1 LFLPQAGSLAR
12 RSGWHRACSRH
23 RDWLLYQVNRV
34 SLSAAEPIPRD
45 PAPHPSKPKSGL
57 PGTPVSQ
64 ADDHPTTR
72 KTGARWGPRL
82 QALARDGPPRDDKQ
96 GEDESPEERMARQA
110 KSRFLGAPKNRR
122 PRNDILDSDSRRFLP
137 DPFSARSMH
146 YCTFTHTC
154 FVNEPL
160 ASQAFNVTRCLPAVA
175 AMDVSMFDDVT

>member
-1 LFLPQAGSLAR
+1 M
-12 RSGWHRACSRH
+12 ACSRH

-45 PAPHPSKPKSGL
+45 PAPHPSKPKSGEPHPNFRKGGESWGPRL

-64 ADDHPTTR
+64 ADDHHTTR

-160 ASQAFNVTRCLPAVA
+160 ASQAFKVTRCLPAVA